1 MKNREISGKRICIIS
16 EVNHCIT
23 FIWFNQKSSQTRKS
37 SSEIDKYLRFIYDFL
52 NEYGSWPN
60 IGNGSCFVY
69 LLSSL
74 SQSFRWWF
82 SILANLLSNPV
93 FYVFFVIQKYPKYG
107 IDLNWSTLYKNAISL
122 KEENGHH
129 SFGSK
134 FV

>member
-1 MKNREISGKRICIIS
+1 MKNREISGNRICVIS

-23 FIWFNQKSSQTRKS
+23 LIWFNQKSSQTRKS
-37 SSEIDKYLRFIYDFL
+37 SSEIDKYLRFIYDFF

-60 IGNGSCFVY
+60 RERQLFRLFIIFALPIVPLVIFNPGKFAFKSCF
-69 LLSSL
+69 L
-74 SQSFRWWF
+74 R
-82 SILANLLSNPV
+82 
-93 FYVFFVIQKYPKYG
+93 FFVIQKYPKYG

-122 KEENGHH
+122 EEENGHH